1 VTKSEDE
8 VGVGA
13 DGPASEVSS
22 DDLSDELGVVSEI
35 DAFVAAVE
43 AGDDLLDDDELDGV
57 ELPVVDPADSIV
69 GALELEDGDFE
80 ELEDD
85 PKPLALHLDI
95 DGTVVEVDRDRF
107 VIGRVS
113 SLCDF
118 ALVDVNVSRQHCA
131 IERRHA
137 GHYLVDC
144 GSINGVK
151 IAGQRVDNHLL
162 VDADVL
168 ELAGHVIRVRFAP
181 RGALAV
187 PEMDGSFD
195 AVGELELESPASSQV
210 ELKTTAPYDAV
221 STEDLPSPAE
231 HVRVT
236 DPAAQS
242 FEERTE
248 QRLEQLSAQLDR
260 LQESMQHLLAGFA
273 QIQDAAAVA
282 KLIRKRLGG

>member
-1 VTKSEDE
+1 VTVKKSEDE
-8 VGVGA
+8 VGVG
-13 DGPASEVSS
+13 DPASEVS

-57 ELPVVDPADSIV
+57 ELPVDPADSTV
-69 GALELEDGDFE
+69 GALELDDGDFE

-85 PKPLALHLDI
+85 PKPLALYLDI

-131 IERRHA
+131 IERRYA

-162 VDADVL
+162 VDGDVL

-181 RGALAV
+181 RAAV
-187 PEMDGSFD
+187 AAPEMDGAFD
-195 AVGELELESPASSQV
+195 AVGEIELEPSPTSSEV

-221 STEDLPSPAE
+221 SREDLPGPAE
-231 HVRVT
+231 QVRVT

-260 LQESMQHLLAGFA
+260 LQESMQYLLAGFG